1 MKNGLTSYIEFMLR
15 SLAIILLT
23 IAYSTLTL
31 LGFACRLKHEFYFSL
46 AKQWSSALLYC
57 AGVTVTIKG
66 LDHLQGLDSRIYI
79 VNHTSYFDI
88 PILLASLPDN
98 VRIMYRRNLEKIP
111 FLGWSMKAS
120 PFIAIDRDD
129 PRNAMKSIQEAIAAV
144 QSGESVIVFAE
155 GTRSKDG
162 RLGLFKRGAFLLA
175 ARSKKPIIPIA
186 LIGAHSI
193 MPKSGIFFKPGH
205 TTLSIQEPFPS
216 LQQEDKQA
224 EKILMEAVHESIR
237 LALPINM
244 QPSTHL

>member
-1 MKNGLTSYIEFMLR
+1 MKMGCTSYIRFIAR
-15 SLAIILLT
+15 SLAIILVT

-31 LGFACRLKHEFYFSL
+31 LGFACRLKHEFYFYLS
-46 AKQWSSALLYC
+46 KQWSSALLYC

-66 LDHLQGLDSRIYI
+66 LDNLQGLDSRIYI

-129 PRNAMKSIQEAIAAV
+129 PRNAMKSIQEAIGAV

-155 GTRSKDG
+155 GTRSEDG

-175 ARSKKPIIPIA
+175 ARSKKPIIPLA
-186 LIGAHSI
+186 LIGAYTI

-205 TTLSIQEPFPS
+205 TILSIQEPFPS
-216 LQQEDKQA
+216 LQDEDKQA
-224 EKILMEAVHESIR
+224 EKILMNAVHESIR
-237 LALPINM
+237 LALPIDM
-244 QPSTHL
+244 QPSPHL